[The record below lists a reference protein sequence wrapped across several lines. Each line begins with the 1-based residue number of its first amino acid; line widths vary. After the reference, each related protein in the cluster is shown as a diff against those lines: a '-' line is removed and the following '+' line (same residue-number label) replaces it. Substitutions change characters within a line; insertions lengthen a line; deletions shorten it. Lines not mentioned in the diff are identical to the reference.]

1 MSKSRFSC
9 FCVALL
15 ALAIATSPV
24 QAQFDQASRWVPAGA
39 NVIALVRG
47 KDILESE
54 YATANKWRA
63 ERTRA
68 YKSGAAFL
76 PPSTERLLL
85 AAQVDFEFQE
95 PAWQVTVFENDKP
108 TLDIIE
114 LSKRINGSI
123 ENISGNDAVVLPGDA
138 YAVKIDDKT
147 LVSMYPANR
156 QVTARWIRENK
167 RSGSKLSPYL
177 SQAVRFADNNAQ
189 VMIALDL
196 QDVVSHEAI
205 KKKLANTAL
214 FPGDSVDD
222 ACGVLCSI
230 RGLQF
235 GITINDRINGAIK
248 IDFDENL
255 TPIADQ
261 AKDLLILALENNG
274 IMIEDIRDW
283 TATVN
288 AKQITLAGTLS
299 DTGLR
304 QVGSFIEQPLVTE
317 YASDYEGEG
326 PDMKTRTLQYMAAV
340 TGMVESLQN
349 KDEKG
354 LQTQSKWLEKYAL
367 QIDKL
372 PVANVDEAA
381 LEYGQFVST
390 SFRDMSV
397 DLMGVQL
404 ETMQNRASV
413 PDEYW
418 AGGVGGW
425 GWGGGRWANFYQM
438 NDYKTRNQT
447 RATNQGQL
455 KGQSLAT
462 QQMAQISKATVETRR
477 DLSLK
482 YEVEF

>member
-1 MSKSRFSC
+1 MSKSKVSY

-15 ALAIATSPV
+15 GLALLVTPA
-24 QAQFDQASRWVPAGA
+24 QAQFDQAARWVPAGA

-47 KDILESE
+47 EDILESE
-54 YATANKWRA
+54 YAVANKLRA

-68 YKSGAAFL
+68 FKSGAAFL

-85 AAQVDFEFQE
+85 AAQMDFEFQE
-95 PAWQVTVFENDKP
+95 PAWQVTVFENSKP
-108 TLDIIE
+108 TIDIIE
-114 LSKRINGSI
+114 LSKRVNGSI
-123 ENISGNDAVVLPGDA
+123 ENISGNDAVVLPGDV

-156 QVTARWIRENK
+156 QVTSRWIRENK

-177 SQAVRFADNNAQ
+177 AEAIRYADNNAQ
-189 VMIALDL
+189 VMIAFDL

-205 KKKLANTAL
+205 KERLKNTAL
-214 FPGDSVDD
+214 FPGQAVDD

-235 GITINDRINGAIK
+235 GITINDRVNGAIK

-261 AKDLLILALENNG
+261 AKDLLILALERNG
-274 IMIEDIRDW
+274 LMIEDFRDW

-288 AKQITLAGTLS
+288 AKQITLAGQLS
-299 DTGLR
+299 ETGLR
-304 QVGSFIEQPLVTE
+304 QVASFIEQPLVMD
-317 YASDYEGEG
+317 YASDYENEG
-326 PDMKTRTLQYMAAV
+326 PDMKTRTLQYMSAV
-340 TGMVESLQN
+340 TGIVDSMQN

-354 LQTQSKWLEKYAL
+354 LQTHSKWLEKYAQ

-372 PVANVDEAA
+372 PIANVDPAA

-390 SFRDMSV
+390 SFRDISA

-413 PDEYW
+413 PDNYSETYY
-418 AGGVGGW
+418 
-425 GWGGGRWANFYQM
+425 GWGGRYANYYYM
-438 NDYKTRNQT
+438 NDYKTRNQA
-447 RATNQGQL
+447 RATSQGQL
-455 KGQSLAT
+455 KGQSLAQ
-462 QQMAQISKATVETRR
+462 QQMAQVAKATVDVRR

-482 YEVEF
+482 YEIEF